1 MATIRKR
8 YGKWHVQIR
17 RTGVGS
23 RNRTFHLKSDAEMW
37 ARQVEQELDRH
48 GLTVDL
54 KSLRSITLAD
64 LIVRYRDTVVIKKR
78 SCNNETVMLNACLR
92 QDWVQ
97 TPIGR
102 VTAKLFSDY
111 RDQRLQVCKPSS
123 VRRELGV
130 LQHVFAVAIR
140 EWALPIPH
148 NPVANIAMPSPGP
161 NRDRRLNGDE
171 EQRLFKATEQCRN
184 RFMRPLIELAL
195 ETAMRRGELLNIHA
209 DDIRPDER
217 TLHIPKTKN
226 GHPRTIPLTAKA
238 LSILEQLPPDS
249 NGKLFPMSPNAVRLS
264 WGRLVRRAGIEDLH
278 FHDLRHEAISRFF
291 EMGLS
296 VPEVALISGHRD
308 PRMLFRYTH
317 LRAEDVARKLNN

>member
-8 YGKWHVQIR
+8 NGKWQAQIR
-17 RTGVGS
+17 REGVGS
-23 RNRTFHLKSDAEMW
+23 RSQTFTLKSDAERW
-37 ARQVEQELDRH
+37 ARQIEQEFDRH
-48 GLTVDL
+48 GFTVDL

-78 SCNNETVMLNACLR
+78 SRDNETVMLNACLR
-92 QDWVQ
+92 QNWVQ

-111 RDQRLQVCKPSS
+111 RDQRLQMCKPSS

-130 LQHVFAVAIR
+130 LQHVFTVAIR

-148 NPVANIAMPSPGP
+148 NPVANVAMPSPGP
-161 NRDRRLNGDE
+161 NRDRRLIGDE

-184 RFMRPLIELAL
+184 RFMPPLIELAL
-195 ETAMRRGELLNIHA
+195 ETAMRRGELLNINA
-209 DDIRPDER
+209 NDIQPDER
-217 TLHIPKTKN
+217 TLHIPQTKN
-226 GHPRTIPLTAKA
+226 GHPRTIPLTSKA
-238 LSILEQLPPDS
+238 LSILDQIQPDTS
-249 NGKLFPMSPNAVRLS
+249 GKLFPMSPNAVRLS
-264 WGRLVRRAGIEDLH
+264 WGRLTRRAEIEDLH

-291 EMGLS
+291 EKGLS

-308 PRMLFRYTH
+308 PRILFRYTH
-317 LRAEDVARKLNN
+317 LKAEDVARKLR